1 LGGKDV
7 RKPLN
12 IRLIVSCIAFIVL
25 LALTLGA
32 GISQRWPLF
41 LAGLVLTA
49 VAAACALVTGEWLTT
64 LRRGGTTKS
73 GAPRR

>member
-1 LGGKDV
+1 M

-12 IRLIVSCIAFIVL
+12 ARLIVSCIAFIVL

-41 LAGLVLTA
+41 LAGIALTA
-49 VAAACALVTGEWLTT
+49 LAAAYALVTGEWLAT
-64 LRRGGTTKS
+64 LRRGGPTRS
-73 GAPRR
+73 GPRPR

>member
-1 LGGKDV
+1 M

-12 IRLIVSCIAFIVL
+12 VWLIVSCIAFIVL

-41 LAGLVLTA
+41 LASIVLTA
-49 VAAACALVTGEWLTT
+49 VAATCALVTGEWLTT
-64 LRRGGTTKS
+64 LRRGGS
-73 GAPRR
+73 AEPRSRARHR

>member
-1 LGGKDV
+1 M

-25 LALTLGA
+25 LAFTLGA

-41 LAGLVLTA
+41 LVGIVLTA

-64 LRRGGTTKS
+64 LRRGGPTGS
-73 GAPRR
+73 EAQRR